1 MAALAPSAH
10 AEGADAR
17 LERLETKILNLSGQL
32 GALRSQIEAPATA
45 APQASRLTRQA
56 APAVATPPVATM
68 PVETVPVATMPVAT
82 PAVPAPAPAD
92 AMAPPTAAE
101 APAMPGAPAT
111 ASAGDPTGAARVSQ
125 RDLASIEQALLT
137 ANALVLPP
145 WAFEL
150 EPSFSYTHSS
160 SDFISISGNSV
171 VAPSIIVG
179 EIVSQRV
186 RRDSFSLA
194 LTGRLGLPGAMQADL
209 RVPFRL
215 ETVQTIDA
223 DRTET
228 KRDSSDVGDIRL
240 GLSKQLFFE
249 TGPWPDVLARLEVKS
264 TTGGDPFDD
273 PDEPPIGSGFWS
285 VGGNFTFV
293 KGVDPAVLFGSIGY
307 TWNIPD
313 EKSFGEVDPGDTV
326 NLRVGAALAL
336 SNELSLNFGW
346 DAQFGLETSVDDR
359 DVPGTSFTTSN
370 FLFGFSYAVSRSVAV
385 DLNFAFGVTEDSP
398 DVEVALALPFRLY

>member
-10 AEGADAR
+10 AESADAR

-32 GALRSQIEAPATA
+32 GALRRQIGAPTTT
-45 APQASRLTRQA
+45 APQASRPMSQA
-56 APAVATPPVATM
+56 APAAAAPAAATPV
-68 PVETVPVATMPVAT
+68 VAT
-82 PAVPAPAPAD
+82 PAGPAPASAGATASPV
-92 AMAPPTAAE
+92 AAE
-101 APAMPGAPAT
+101 APAAPEAPAT
-111 ASAGDPTGAARVSQ
+111 GSAGDPTGAARVSQ

-228 KRDSSDVGDIRL
+228 KRDASDIGDIRL

-285 VGGNFTFV
+285 IGGNLTFV
-293 KGVDPAVLFGSIGY
+293 KGVDPAVLFGSVGY

-346 DAQFGLETSVDDR
+346 DAQFGLETRVENQ

-398 DVEVALALPFRLY
+398 DVEVTLALPFRLY

>member
-1 MAALAPSAH
+1 
-10 AEGADAR
+10 
-17 LERLETKILNLSGQL
+17 
-32 GALRSQIEAPATA
+32 
-45 APQASRLTRQA
+45 
-56 APAVATPPVATM
+56 
-68 PVETVPVATMPVAT
+68 
-82 PAVPAPAPAD
+82 
-92 AMAPPTAAE
+92 
-101 APAMPGAPAT
+101 
-111 ASAGDPTGAARVSQ
+111 
-125 RDLASIEQALLT
+125 
-137 ANALVLPP
+137 
-145 WAFEL
+145 
-150 EPSFSYTHSS
+150 
-160 SDFISISGNSV
+160 
-171 VAPSIIVG
+171 IVW
-179 EIVSQRV
+179 QRV

-264 TTGGDPFDD
+264 TTGGDPFDGQ
-273 PDEPPIGSGFWS
+273 DEPPIGSGFWS
-285 VGGNFTFV
+285 VGGHFPCVQGGDAAFLV
-293 KGVDPAVLFGSIGY
+293 GPAGVAWITPVEQWFGG
-307 TWNIPD
+307 
-313 EKSFGEVDPGDTV
+313 VDPGDTAS
-326 NLRVGAALAL
+326 LRVGAALAL
-336 SNELSLNFGW
+336 SHELSLTFGW
-346 DAQFGLETSVDDR
+346 VAQFGLDASVDDR

>member
-1 MAALAPSAH
+1 MRPGTWSRLAAGTATILLLSTQA
-10 AEGADAR
+10 ADAQTR
-17 LERLETKILNLSGQL
+17 RPGIEERVERLETRILNLSGQV
-32 GALRSQIEAPATA
+32 GILRAQEGIEPAARNPPVAPKAPVTTAAPAADVQPPPAPATPGV
-45 APQASRLTRQA
+45 PQASP
-56 APAVATPPVATM
+56 PAQ
-68 PVETVPVATMPVAT
+68 
-82 PAVPAPAPAD
+82 
-92 AMAPPTAAE
+92 
-101 APAMPGAPAT
+101 PGET
-111 ASAGDPTGAARVSQ
+111 ASAGDPTGAARVSE
-125 RDLASIEQALLT
+125 RDLASIEQALIT

-145 WAFEL
+145 WALEI

-186 RRDSFSLA
+186 RRDSFALA
-194 LTGRLGLPGAMQADL
+194 LTGRLGLPWTMQADL
-209 RVPFRL
+209 RVPFRI
-215 ETVQTIDA
+215 ETVQTLDA

-228 KRDSSDVGDIRL
+228 ERDSRDLGDIRL

-249 TGPWPDVLARLEVKS
+249 EGPWPDVLARVEAKS

-285 VGGNFTFV
+285 LGGNLTFV
-293 KGVDPAVLFGSIGY
+293 KGVDPAVLFGSVGY
-307 TWNIPD
+307 TWNIAD
-313 EKSFGEVDPGDTV
+313 DKSIGEVDPGDTI

-346 DAQFGLETSVDDR
+346 DAQFGSETSVEGQ

-370 FLFGFSYAVSRSVAV
+370 FLFGFSYAVSRGIPV

-398 DVEVALALPFRLY
+398 DVEVTFALPIRVY